1 MTDINVK
8 TLNYIKKCKQQKS
21 PRNIM
26 MTKKY
31 LLAKNDLLAI
41 PFDKGIGI
49 CIMKKEIYKTKLDA
63 IINLPQFQKINIT
76 RKNAKHP
83 VLKEEERIITT
94 LQNMKDTNRISEELY
109 IKLKPMGS
117 QPARIYGTAK
127 IHKKAVPVR
136 PVLSMPGSSYHKIG
150 TFVAESLSEVQ
161 ECKINSS
168 TKQISSILNKTKL
181 SESEEHVSFD
191 VSSLYTNVPVNESI
205 QVCAD
210 LLYSGKYKLPPVD
223 KDTFVELAKLS
234 SCNVIMS
241 THRGYYKQIDGLAMG
256 SPPAP
261 HLANGWMSQ
270 FDNIIKGT
278 SKLFTRYMDDIL
290 QEMKSS
296 NIENKLAEINNLHP
310 NLTFT
315 MEKQNDGKI
324 PFLDMIIN
332 NSEGNL
338 SSTWYNK
345 PTDTG
350 LILNYHA
357 LAPRRYKKSVVSGFV
372 HRIVRACSKWQHVH
386 ESLEKAKKVLEQ
398 NQYPPTFYNPIIE
411 QTLTSIYE
419 KDHVTQQKDILPT
432 TTRGKNCEQEPAN
445 QLEISDEEA
454 FH

>member
-1 MTDINVK
+1 
-8 TLNYIKKCKQQKS
+8 
-21 PRNIM
+21 
-26 MTKKY
+26 
-31 LLAKNDLLAI
+31 
-41 PFDKGIGI
+41 
-49 CIMKKEIYKTKLDA
+49 
-63 IINLPQFQKINIT
+63 
-76 RKNAKHP
+76 
-83 VLKEEERIITT
+83 
-94 LQNMKDTNRISEELY
+94 MKDTNRISEELY

-136 PVLSMPGSSYHKIG
+136 PVLSMTGSSYHKIG

-181 SESEEHVSFD
+181 SESEELVSFD

-296 NIENKLAEINNLHP
+296 IIENKLGEINNLH
-310 NLTFT
+310 
-315 MEKQNDGKI
+315 Q
-324 PFLDMIIN
+324 
-332 NSEGNL
+332 
-338 SSTWYNK
+338 
-345 PTDTG
+345 
-350 LILNYHA
+350 
-357 LAPRRYKKSVVSGFV
+357 
-372 HRIVRACSKWQHVH
+372 
-386 ESLEKAKKVLEQ
+386 
-398 NQYPPTFYNPIIE
+398 
-411 QTLTSIYE
+411 
-419 KDHVTQQKDILPT
+419 ILPSQW
-432 TTRGKNCEQEPAN
+432 RNKLMG
-445 QLEISDEEA
+445 
-454 FH
+454 

>member
-1 MTDINVK
+1 
-8 TLNYIKKCKQQKS
+8 
-21 PRNIM
+21 
-26 MTKKY
+26 
-31 LLAKNDLLAI
+31 
-41 PFDKGIGI
+41 
-49 CIMKKEIYKTKLDA
+49 
-63 IINLPQFQKINIT
+63 
-76 RKNAKHP
+76 
-83 VLKEEERIITT
+83 
-94 LQNMKDTNRISEELY
+94 
-109 IKLKPMGS
+109 
-117 QPARIYGTAK
+117 
-127 IHKKAVPVR
+127 
-136 PVLSMPGSSYHKIG
+136 
-150 TFVAESLSEVQ
+150 
-161 ECKINSS
+161 
-168 TKQISSILNKTKL
+168 
-181 SESEEHVSFD
+181 
-191 VSSLYTNVPVNESI
+191 
-205 QVCAD
+205 
-210 LLYSGKYKLPPVD
+210 
-223 KDTFVELAKLS
+223 
-234 SCNVIMS
+234 MS

-372 HRIVRACSKWQHVH
+372 HRIVRACSKWQHIH
-386 ESLEKAKKVLEQ
+386 ESLEKPRRFLNKTNTHQ
-398 NQYPPTFYNPIIE
+398 RFT
-411 QTLTSIYE
+411 
-419 KDHVTQQKDILPT
+419 TQLLS
-432 TTRGKNCEQEPAN
+432 R
-445 QLEISDEEA
+445 L
-454 FH
+454 

>member
-1 MTDINVK
+1 MQDKFINETNQWYIELDK
-8 TLNYIKKCKQQKS
+8 T
-21 PRNIM
+21 
-26 MTKKY
+26 
-31 LLAKNDLLAI
+31 
-41 PFDKGIGI
+41 
-49 CIMKKEIYKTKLDA
+49 
-63 IINLPQFQKINIT
+63 
-76 RKNAKHP
+76 
-83 VLKEEERIITT
+83 
-94 LQNMKDTNRISEELY
+94 
-109 IKLKPMGS
+109 
-117 QPARIYGTAK
+117 
-127 IHKKAVPVR
+127 
-136 PVLSMPGSSYHKIG
+136 
-150 TFVAESLSEVQ
+150 
-161 ECKINSS
+161 
-168 TKQISSILNKTKL
+168 
-181 SESEEHVSFD
+181 SESEELVSFD

-372 HRIVRACSKWQHVH
+372 H
-386 ESLEKAKKVLEQ
+386 
-398 NQYPPTFYNPIIE
+398 
-411 QTLTSIYE
+411 
-419 KDHVTQQKDILPT
+419 
-432 TTRGKNCEQEPAN
+432 
-445 QLEISDEEA
+445 
-454 FH
+454 